1 MINNFLY
8 NNFLFRV
15 TFKRVSCI
23 SLLIFL
29 DMKEDNSEESS
40 NDSDEEINDEKY
52 KRDMVKSKEIKGIIM
67 QLLYFVTAKNIF
79 ITK

>member
-1 MINNFLY
+1 
-8 NNFLFRV
+8 
-15 TFKRVSCI
+15 
-23 SLLIFL
+23 
-29 DMKEDNSEESS
+29 MKEDDSEESS
-40 NDSDEEINDEKY
+40 NDSDEEINDDKY